1 MRYQVAG
8 VMKASSE
15 DGVRKDECILLT
27 GQFTHMTYPH
37 VLRRIE
43 FFDQTQQREFVFV
56 TNNFELDATQIAALY
71 KSRWQVELFFKWIK
85 QHLRIKSFVGNSV
98 NAVKTQIWIAVC
110 TYVLVAIIK
119 KRLQIEASLH
129 SMLQVLSLTLFETTS
144 LVDLLKAIEPEPND
158 PEILQMRLFEE
169 ISGH

>member
-1 MRYQVAG
+1 
-8 VMKASSE
+8 
-15 DGVRKDECILLT
+15 
-27 GQFTHMTYPH
+27 
-37 VLRRIE
+37 
-43 FFDQTQQREFVFV
+43 
-56 TNNFELDATQIAALY
+56 
-71 KSRWQVELFFKWIK
+71 
-85 QHLRIKSFVGNSV
+85 VGNSV

-144 LVDLLKAIEPEPND
+144 LVDLLKDIEPEPDD
-158 PEILQMRLFEE
+158 PENLQMGLFEE

>member
-1 MRYQVAG
+1 MG
-8 VMKASSE
+8 
-15 DGVRKDECILLT
+15 T
-27 GQFTHMTYPH
+27 
-37 VLRRIE
+37 
-43 FFDQTQQREFVFV
+43 
-56 TNNFELDATQIAALY
+56 
-71 KSRWQVELFFKWIK
+71 
-85 QHLRIKSFVGNSV
+85 SV